1 MTELGRRR
9 VRIALCFLLASGAA
23 RAQQA
28 SNSDTFSNLDE
39 RFRYYLHRTYTSR
52 QRLLFL
58 AADTAIGHALNDPVE
73 WGRAP
78 NSFALRLS
86 SNFGRRVV
94 ANSIELGASALLR
107 DDARYRRS
115 NLQSIPSRV
124 RYAALAAFT
133 ARVADGGKRPAYSRF
148 IATSGGVLISSR
160 WHPRCA
166 SGSDLAL
173 GIGFSVLGKIPDNL
187 LDEFAPDLR
196 RAGGRVVGILRRK

>member
-1 MTELGRRR
+1 VTELGRGRA
-9 VRIALCFLLASGAA
+9 RIALCFFLAAGAA
-23 RAQQA
+23 GAQQA
-28 SNSDTFSNLDE
+28 SNSDTFSSFDD

-58 AADTAIGHALNDPVE
+58 AADTALGHALNDPVE

-78 NSFALRLS
+78 NTFAMRLS

-94 ANSIELGASALLR
+94 SNTIELGASALLH

-115 NLQSIPSRV
+115 NQRGIPARV
-124 RYAALAAFT
+124 RYAALSAFT
-133 ARVADGGKRPAYSRF
+133 ARLEDGGKRLAYSRF
-148 IATSGGVLISSR
+148 IATSGGVLVSSR

-173 GIGFSVLGKIPDNL
+173 GVGFSLLGKIPDNL

-196 RAGGRVVGILRRK
+196 RAGEKAIRTLRRR